1 MDMATNP
8 KWKRTVVHTEDF
20 NEACI
25 TVSHYT
31 DGKVKGT
38 YTYEVHSTLFPHPEP
53 IASARQRSVDECI
66 KHAKKAYKS
75 FWGPLGAR
83 RI

>member
-1 MDMATNP
+1 MTNTK

-31 DGKVKGT
+31 DGTVKGS
-38 YTYEVHSTLFPHPEP
+38 YAYDVHSPFFPHSDP
-53 IASARQRSVDECI
+53 IASARGHSIEECI
-66 KHAKKAYKS
+66 THAKKAYRM

-83 RI
+83 RL